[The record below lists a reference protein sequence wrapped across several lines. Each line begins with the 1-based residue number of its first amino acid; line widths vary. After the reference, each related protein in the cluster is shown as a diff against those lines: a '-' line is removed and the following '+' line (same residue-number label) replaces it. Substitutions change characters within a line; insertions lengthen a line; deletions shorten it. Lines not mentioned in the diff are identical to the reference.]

1 MEWYNIIVLIVGALG
16 GSAGIISVYHAKSNK
31 DTIDIGNMQEMLEES
46 HKMYNE
52 MKSELASERDAF
64 KAYKEENKKY
74 VEEFKGR
81 FAKLEDRLTESE
93 EVVFKLRSSI
103 YSCYRCTLPSKIE
116 DCPVLVAFRT
126 FFGDKDDKNNQN
138 NH

>member
-16 GSAGIISVYHAKSNK
+16 GTAGIISVYHAKSNK

-46 HKMYNE
+46 HKMYDE
-52 MKSELASERDAF
+52 MKAELKSEREAF
-64 KAYKEENKKY
+64 KEYKEENRKY

-126 FFGDKDDKNNQN
+126 FFGDNAQSID
-138 NH
+138 